1 MYWNLCNQLIK
12 RVKGDIF
19 NTKIY
24 LFGLLTS
31 ALMALV
37 SMTLIIIII
46 IIIIEH
52 QDFEALKM
60 TSKF

>member
-46 IIIIEH
+46 IIEH